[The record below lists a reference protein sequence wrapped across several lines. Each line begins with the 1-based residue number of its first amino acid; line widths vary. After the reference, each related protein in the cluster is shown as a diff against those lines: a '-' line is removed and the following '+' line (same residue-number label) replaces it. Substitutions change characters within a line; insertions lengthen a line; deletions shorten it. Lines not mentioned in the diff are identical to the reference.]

1 MLLPSDGG
9 GNQTWGMAETCD
21 FLHPVVM
28 KWTALP
34 VRLAAKARLD
44 PVFLQT
50 LLADPT
56 PIIRATSP
64 KSCKALSPDV
74 VFQVHENTESLR
86 HFPLPIFRPELAGLS
101 PEDLLH
107 LVDEET
113 GGETVLEWV
122 LPAAV
127 ICRAFADPDYRT
139 RLIADATDVL
149 AADGFGVEGV
159 RIKVWE
165 NTPTT
170 HHLALPVNRWK
181 DEGLDYDALLARYI
195 ERMMASS

>member
-1 MLLPSDGG
+1 MLLPSDEG
-9 GNQTWGMAETCD
+9 GNQTRGMAETCD
-21 FLHPVVM
+21 FPHPVVM

-64 KSCKALSPDV
+64 RSCQALSADV

-86 HFPLPIFRPELAGLS
+86 NFPLPIFRPELAGQS
-101 PEDLLH
+101 PEAVRH

-113 GGETVLEWV
+113 GGETGLEWV
-122 LPAAV
+122 LPAAA
-127 ICRAFADPDYRT
+127 ICRAFADPDYRA

-149 AADGFGVEGV
+149 GVDGFGVEGV

-170 HHLALPVNRWK
+170 YHLALPVNRWK
-181 DEGLDYDALLARYI
+181 EEGLDYDALLERYV
-195 ERMMASS
+195 ERMLACS